1 MSKENLLQYEEE
13 YAKALSLAREK
24 KKLALTKTI
33 EHEELVHL
41 EALGLEGW
49 SEEERIA
56 TYNEGVVPYW
66 EKFGYVPK
74 RFWFELFGTR
84 DNRMDPRF
92 MPTDFYYAEIMPYIC
107 NAQQWRGLTNKAY
120 VEYIFSDVKQPRTVI
135 LKSEGAYLD
144 EKRNLISEDKAVAL
158 CLERKTDLFVKVS
171 SGTSGGSGI
180 SIIKATDSTADDVR
194 KIFRATDPSF
204 IVQEKVDQHPV
215 LDSINSNS
223 ISTIRILS
231 LLMDDKVYI
240 ESAALRIAGPD
251 TPFMKIY
258 DDGVTTEILEDGRL
272 HPRVFSDLGKW
283 YDNGR
288 GYFDDSLKVPA
299 MDKIYEEVRRIHP
312 RVGHFKCVGW
322 DFAVDREGNHLLL
335 EYNAYPALGCTQITR
350 CKPVFNERTDW
361 ILEDYFERRTWA
373 KNHRQDLLIQ

>member
-1 MSKENLLQYEEE
+1 
-13 YAKALSLAREK
+13 
-24 KKLALTKTI
+24 
-33 EHEELVHL
+33 
-41 EALGLEGW
+41 
-49 SEEERIA
+49 
-56 TYNEGVVPYW
+56 
-66 EKFGYVPK
+66 
-74 RFWFELFGTR
+74 
-84 DNRMDPRF
+84 
-92 MPTDFYYAEIMPYIC
+92 
-107 NAQQWRGLTNKAY
+107 QQWRGLTNKAY

-258 DDGVTTEILEDGRL
+258 DDGVTTEILEEGRL